1 MWLSRLYVAVWCR
14 TEHILLV
21 PIPNSTNYIYEYNR
35 YVGGMENDGYI
46 TEFAIVSNKEK
57 DTILNYWDDLQDK
70 HETQFEIDYM
80 NSIQKDKGFIEE
92 QEDEEEM

>member
-21 PIPNSTNYIYEYNR
+21 PIPNSTNYIFEYNR

-80 NSIQKDKGFIEE
+80 NSIQKDKRFIEE
-92 QEDEEEM
+92 QKHEEEM

>member
-21 PIPNSTNYIYEYNR
+21 PIPNSTNYIFEYNR
-35 YVGGMENDGYI
+35 YV
-46 TEFAIVSNKEK
+46 EK

>member
-21 PIPNSTNYIYEYNR
+21 PIPNSTNYIFEYNR
-35 YVGGMENDGYI
+35 YVGGMKNDGYI

-57 DTILNYWDDLQDK
+57 DTIKNYNSETIETNIVKMDLL
-70 HETQFEIDYM
+70 IDYVFD
-80 NSIQKDKGFIEE
+80 IIFIENSNL
-92 QEDEEEM
+92 

>member
-1 MWLSRLYVAVWCR
+1 MMV
-14 TEHILLV
+14 ILLNLLLFL
-21 PIPNSTNYIYEYNR
+21 I
-35 YVGGMENDGYI
+35 
-46 TEFAIVSNKEK
+46 KKK

>member
-1 MWLSRLYVAVWCR
+1 
-14 TEHILLV
+14 
-21 PIPNSTNYIYEYNR
+21 
-35 YVGGMENDGYI
+35 MENDGYI

>member
-1 MWLSRLYVAVWCR
+1 MAVWCR

-21 PIPNSTNYIYEYNR
+21 PIPNSTNYIFEYNR